1 MSESFKNLKEYIEYK
16 ELLTPELNH
25 IIDEYYE
32 LKRKDEMK
40 EKPDLDENA
49 ILTFGKFKNR
59 SVKDIVRKESNYK
72 NYLNWLINESNIFK
86 NNRNASLEKLLKSYC

>member
-72 NYLNWLINESNIFK
+72 NYFNWLINESNIFK